1 MSRRVRVHIDRLV
14 LRGFDAGQR
23 QAIAL
28 GLRTELAR
36 QLSQSLDGVDR
47 GRSIAGLDAGRMSLR
62 SDEPADRAGRRMA
75 QRIVERIRR

>member
-1 MSRRVRVHIDRLV
+1 MTRRVRVHIDRLV

-23 QAIAL
+23 DAIAL
-28 GLRTELAR
+28 GFRTGLAR
-36 QLSQSLDGVDR
+36 QLSQSLDGVAR
-47 GRSIAGLDAGRMSLR
+47 GRSIAAVDAGRMSLR